1 MEIARISGMQFLNSV
16 IDMETG
22 EPVQPSMEVIQNMG
36 IIPVISAIIT
46 ALGERN
52 KVTLLYE
59 DIYDDEDGTSSDGLL
74 VVEVDDADD
83 DKELLK
89 HITQCST
96 YIEEVVAEKY
106 AREGIED
113 E

>member
-1 MEIARISGMQFLNSV
+1 MEIARINGMQFLNSV

-22 EPVQPSMEVIQNMG
+22 EPVQPSMEVIRNMG
-36 IIPVISAIIT
+36 IIPVISAIIAGLEKT
-46 ALGERN
+46 N

-59 DIYDDEDGTSSDGLL
+59 DIYDEDGTSSDGCL
-74 VVEVDDADD
+74 VVEVDDDD
-83 DKELLK
+83 EELLELVD
-89 HITQCST
+89 QCST
-96 YIEEVVAEKY
+96 QIEAVVAEKF

>member
-1 MEIARISGMQFLNSV
+1 MEIARISGLQFLNSV

-22 EPVQPSMEVIQNMG
+22 EPIQPSMEGIQNMG
-36 IIPVISAIIT
+36 IIPVVSAIIT

-59 DIYDDEDGTSSDGLL
+59 DIYDEDGASSDGCM
-74 VVEVDDADD
+74 VVEVDDTDD
-83 DKELLK
+83 DEELLK
-89 HITQCST
+89 HIAQCST
-96 YIEEVVAEKY
+96 YIEEVVAERF
-106 AREGIED
+106 AQEEIED